1 MLEPR
6 GLTGKWAIRQ
16 KRSKFLLE
24 AAKANIPIAQNF
36 LKKGRKAVWLG
47 ILPISEPDWLSGRWM
62 EGVGIKG
69 EWAVEVFCFPTRNS
83 PKLNGVI
90 IFAINGQPIRNWQ
103 EYRTQMI
110 AITEKAKA
118 GDKVTF
124 SVWRNG
130 KVENVD
136 AVFEPFLP

>member
-1 MLEPR
+1 
-6 GLTGKWAIRQ
+6 
-16 KRSKFLLE
+16 
-24 AAKANIPIAQNF
+24 
-36 LKKGRKAVWLG
+36 
-47 ILPISEPDWLSGRWM
+47 
-62 EGVGIKG
+62 
-69 EWAVEVFCFPTRNS
+69 
-83 PKLNGVI
+83 
-90 IFAINGQPIRNWQ
+90 
-103 EYRTQMI
+103 MI